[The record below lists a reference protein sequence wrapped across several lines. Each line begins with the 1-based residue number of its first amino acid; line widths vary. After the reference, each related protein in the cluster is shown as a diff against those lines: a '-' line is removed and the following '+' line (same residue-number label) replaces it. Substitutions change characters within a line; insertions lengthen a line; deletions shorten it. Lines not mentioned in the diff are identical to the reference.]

1 MKIIGKHESACFLER
16 KKRGIKANNGQSP
29 SVLIPLTR
37 ATQQGIKGEELPFDP
52 WMKSVPEISAGPLMG
67 RVRYQLDYHC
77 LTHQPLIP
85 SIPSSLSPSLYHY
98 TSPPHDI
105 CLLFPRTLLQT
116 YTCLFESVRSSVTA
130 APSFFP
136 KTFPITMKRL
146 ISYFDSFFH
155 KFCNAIET
163 DERIFYSNFSRSKGR
178 RKVKDV

>member
-52 WMKSVPEISAGPLMG
+52 WMKSVPEINAGPLMG

-105 CLLFPRTLLQT
+105 CLLFPRTNLHVSIRKRPLL
-116 YTCLFESVRSSVTA
+116 CHSRA
-130 APSFFP
+130 IFFP
-136 KTFPITMKRL
+136 Q
-146 ISYFDSFFH
+146 
-155 KFCNAIET
+155 
-163 DERIFYSNFSRSKGR
+163 NFSDYDEKTYFLFR
-178 RKVKDV
+178 